1 MHRLLTLALTALLFL
16 LPMSK
21 GRGDAFGPFATWT
34 FGLSLSTG
42 MNNDLF
48 TLFVVKE
55 FEGQVIAN
63 EPLTRG
69 QFVLQ
74 AQGAL
79 PSKANAPG
87 ENLFQKYEVSGCL
100 APYAPEAGHLVVT
113 DCWVFDELWK
123 LRFWEYPFRL
133 GEGQHPGKGWA
144 ENRTTPSARQY
155 LLLAD
160 YGILY
165 LHSMARGPDVFRL
178 LKDVS
183 DSAWVDNYRKGY

>member
-63 EPLTRG
+63 EPITRG

-79 PSKANAPG
+79 PSKANAAG
-87 ENLFQKYEVSGCL
+87 ETSS
-100 APYAPEAGHLVVT
+100 
-113 DCWVFDELWK
+113 
-123 LRFWEYPFRL
+123 R
-133 GEGQHPGKGWA
+133 
-144 ENRTTPSARQY
+144 
-155 LLLAD
+155 
-160 YGILY
+160 
-165 LHSMARGPDVFRL
+165 SMRSPA
-178 LKDVS
+178 
-183 DSAWVDNYRKGY
+183 A